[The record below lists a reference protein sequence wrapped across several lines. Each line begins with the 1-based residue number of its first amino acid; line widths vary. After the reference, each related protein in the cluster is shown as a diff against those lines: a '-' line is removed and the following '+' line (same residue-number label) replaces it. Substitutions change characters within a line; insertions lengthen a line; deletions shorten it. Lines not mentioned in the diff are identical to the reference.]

1 MKMNTRFLAA
11 TLFLGLGLTVGD
23 AREFSSADGTKTMS
37 GTVTAVSATSKKAT
51 IRRSDGASVTFP
63 LSALAEKDQEYL
75 VEWYKAA
82 EIGRK
87 LDVRV
92 NAAEEKGQETKTTT
106 ARRYSIAS
114 QFGLSLRNNATF
126 KFDDLEVRYRMFHTK
141 DIANG
146 KAEDHTTEGVMKID
160 ELSPRGEKSIATETV
175 SLDVQRPLP
184 ASQCPGGT

>member
-37 GTVTAVSATSKKAT
+37 GTVTAVSATSQKAT
-51 IRRSDGASVTFP
+51 IRRSDGSSVTFP
-63 LSALAEKDQEYL
+63 ISALAAEDREYL
-75 VEWYKAA
+75 IEWYKAT

-87 LDVRV
+87 LDIRV
-92 NAAEEKGQETKTTT
+92 NAAEEKGQETKTAT
-106 ARRYSIAS
+106 ARRFSIAS
-114 QFGLSLRNNATF
+114 QFGLSLRNNAAF
-126 KFDDLEVRYRMFHTK
+126 KFEDLEVRYRMFHTK
-141 DIANG
+141 DIEGG
-146 KAEDHTTEGVMKID
+146 KTEDHTTEGVMKID
-160 ELSPRGEKSIATETV
+160 ELFARAEKSIATETV